1 MKEHTIIYGE
11 EGHTILL
18 EGPLLI
24 GKDDSAVDT
33 IIRCVKEVGDCAK
46 NAKSA
51 KTQSPQ
57 RRKVLQ
63 CSHHINPTYSAPKLT
78 RIANP
83 LQHESPFIFFRT
95 AVIEIRCS
103 MIVLLFNPI
112 SDAQSL
118 GTRAC
123 SKCAGTAVAVTKT
136 AVWE

>member
-51 KTQSPQ
+51 KTQSLAMLSSYKSYIFRP
-57 RRKVLQ
+57 K
-63 CSHHINPTYSAPKLT
+63 TYADSKSA
-78 RIANP
+78 A
-83 LQHESPFIFFRT
+83 
-95 AVIEIRCS
+95 A
-103 MIVLLFNPI
+103 
-112 SDAQSL
+112 
-118 GTRAC
+118 
-123 SKCAGTAVAVTKT
+123 
-136 AVWE
+136 